1 MDIFNRL
8 LKESDI
14 RNRIHYRG
22 NSVLRTALYYKRA
35 SMEKVLLALD
45 GVKSSLSEND
55 FECAVKHQRAE
66 ACYAIAC
73 HLWPQGRRSVP
84 DKYRQ
89 YLPLIKEGLGLIRS
103 NKEAAFLLSSVMR
116 RRAKVGVSRSCQP
129 SGHVSS
135 ADAPNLAC
143 SNGVSQNNRVGFN
156 GISERA
162 HVLIADFL
170 GFHGSGM
177 MRKVYALDETCVPD
191 AGGES
196 KHQEQSVISNKR

>member
-1 MDIFNRL
+1 M
-8 LKESDI
+8 
-14 RNRIHYRG
+14 
-22 NSVLRTALYYKRA
+22 
-35 SMEKVLLALD
+35 
-45 GVKSSLSEND
+45 
-55 FECAVKHQRAE
+55 
-66 ACYAIAC
+66 
-73 HLWPQGRRSVP
+73 VP

-89 YLPLIKEGLGLIRS
+89 SLPLIKEGLGLIRS
-103 NKEAAFLLSSVMR
+103 NKEASFLLSSVMS

-129 SGHVSS
+129 SGHVFS

-177 MRKVYALDETCVPD
+177 MRRAYDLDEACVPD

-196 KHQEQSVISNKR
+196 KPQEQSAISNKR